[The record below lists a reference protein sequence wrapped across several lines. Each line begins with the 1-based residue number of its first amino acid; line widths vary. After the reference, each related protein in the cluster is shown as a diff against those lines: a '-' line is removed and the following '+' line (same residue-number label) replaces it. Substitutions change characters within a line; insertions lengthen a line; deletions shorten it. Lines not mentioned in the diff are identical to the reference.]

1 MAADRQRAVGA
12 ALAEA
17 DEAGA
22 VRESDVSRGY
32 SPWLEGG
39 ETAAREGW
47 KRRRPRF
54 PREPADLGADAG
66 AAGFAV
72 DDVS

>member
-1 MAADRQRAVGA
+1 LD
-12 ALAEA
+12 
-17 DEAGA
+17 
-22 VRESDVSRGY
+22 
-32 SPWLEGG
+32 GG

-47 KRRRPRF
+47 KRRRLRF
-54 PREPADLGADAG
+54 LREPADLGADAG